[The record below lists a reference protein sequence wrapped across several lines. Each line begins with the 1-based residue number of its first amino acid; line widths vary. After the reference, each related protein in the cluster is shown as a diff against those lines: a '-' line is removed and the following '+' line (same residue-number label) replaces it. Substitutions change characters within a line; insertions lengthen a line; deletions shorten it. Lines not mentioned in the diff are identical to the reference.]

1 MVDTSA
7 AELGKAYFAYAE
19 RFRVEPHASFKHA
32 FFSPQRRLHPETDAE
47 SALLSISTAGG
58 DDRATTVGDPL
69 LLESEYHDVDVE
81 TVSNVFGA
89 EFARRVFLLKP
100 GSWAGPVKSGYGV
113 HLVELTDLKPATLL
127 PFEEVRTF
135 FFS

>member
-1 MVDTSA
+1 M
-7 AELGKAYFAYAE
+7 
-19 RFRVEPHASFKHA
+19 
-32 FFSPQRRLHPETDAE
+32 
-47 SALLSISTAGG
+47 SISTAGG
-58 DDRATTVGDPL
+58 DDRATTMGDPL

-113 HLVELTDLKPATLL
+113 HLVELTDLKPATLR
-127 PFEEVRTF
+127 PFEEVRTKVLAEWRHQRETETKALYLGKLREKY
-135 FFS
+135 SVVIDESVRLLLAPQRIETKTQ